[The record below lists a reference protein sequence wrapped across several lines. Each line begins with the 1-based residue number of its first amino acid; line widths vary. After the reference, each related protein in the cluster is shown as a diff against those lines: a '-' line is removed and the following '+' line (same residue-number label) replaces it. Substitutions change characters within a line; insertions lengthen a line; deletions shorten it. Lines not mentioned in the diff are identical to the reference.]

1 MKPSKVTSSITPPLE
16 TKDASIYLRNQL
28 KSNYVIIPEISP
40 RIPIERYFIM
50 ATRLYDQAYTYYKQK
65 DKQLINAYIDYQKF
79 LLLILDRIPK
89 HPQYKTIIVG
99 KLPASLSP
107 ATMKEEKRLIEY
119 KQWIEKMKL
128 PSITI
133 LEELVKMMDLLEYQK
148 QKVLSEEALE
158 ATFDE
163 IEAKEEVEEEEA
175 ETNGQDKTDATAP
188 VEKRS
193 TLSITEIR
201 NSLVYLSTPSY
212 SLPVPSSSA
221 VPPREEDPIFSKE
234 MASQEPLS
242 ITDEDFQLL
251 SLGAPSTSVTSNTA
265 TTLAV
270 PPPPPVSVT
279 ATMPSAPPA
288 PPIQSLIGGGGG
300 GGGGSGD
307 NKISNRSLKKLDI
320 LKNPYDLEESLDSSV
335 EPVDRG
341 LKKDSVKYQLLSSS
355 ASSSAAAT
363 NQLQQVPVQPPPLPA
378 LTILKSLSMEDI
390 LICKHLLATSTSR

>member
-16 TKDASIYLRNQL
+16 IKDASIYLRNQL

-50 ATRLYDQAYTYYKQK
+50 ATRLHDQAYSYYRQK

-99 KLPASLSP
+99 NLPASLPP

-175 ETNGQDKTDATAP
+175 ETNGQDKTDSTAP
-188 VEKRS
+188 LEKRS

-221 VPPREEDPIFSKE
+221 VSPREEDPIFSKE

-251 SLGAPSTSVTSNTA
+251 SLGTPSTSVTSLTA
-265 TTLAV
+265 TALAV
-270 PPPPPVSVT
+270 PPPPPPPVSLA

-300 GGGGSGD
+300 GGD

-320 LKNPYDLEESLDSSV
+320 LKNPYDLEETLDSL

-355 ASSSAAAT
+355 ASSSAAAA
-363 NQLQQVPVQPPPLPA
+363 NQLQQVPVQPPPIPP

-390 LICKHLLATSTSR
+390 LISKHLLATSTSM

>member
-16 TKDASIYLRNQL
+16 IKDASIYLRNQL

-50 ATRLYDQAYTYYKQK
+50 ATRLFDQAYTYYKQK
-65 DKQLINAYIDYQKF
+65 DKHLINAYIDYQKF

-89 HPQYKTIIVG
+89 HPQYKTINAG
-99 KLPASLSP
+99 KPPASSP
-107 ATMKEEKRLIEY
+107 ATMKEEKKLVEY

-148 QKVLSEEALE
+148 QKDLSEEALE

-175 ETNGQDKTDATAP
+175 GTNGQDKTDSTAP

-251 SLGAPSTSVTSNTA
+251 SLGTPSTSVTSLTA
-265 TTLAV
+265 TALAV
-270 PPPPPVSVT
+270 PPPPTVSLT

-300 GGGGSGD
+300 GGD
-307 NKISNRSLKKLDI
+307 NKTSNRSLKKLDI

-341 LKKDSVKYQLLSSS
+341 LKKDSVKYQLPSSS

-363 NQLQQVPVQPPPLPA
+363 NQLQQVPVQPPPLPP

-390 LICKHLLATSTSR
+390 LISKHLLATSTSM